1 MHQVCFHCW
10 SLCQNIIVI
19 KHNQGPKSA
28 ANLKTF
34 GWLAALPVIHC
45 RHFRHSSL
53 PYDVTIWTS
62 KFSSQVPNPPSSWTS
77 QLLMT
82 FYCTMVSDA
91 PWRMQPPSFKK
102 IVIGFIAKEK
112 IEILPNWSPG
122 LVKGFRALVTKLE
135 VVGAPGNASAA
146 LLMVKRPPND
156 VNRLCHI

>member
-1 MHQVCFHCW
+1 MV
-10 SLCQNIIVI
+10 
-19 KHNQGPKSA
+19 
-28 ANLKTF
+28 LKMPTTASQQDSISIF
-34 GWLAALPVIHC
+34 
-45 RHFRHSSL
+45 
-53 PYDVTIWTS
+53 WTS

-102 IVIGFIAKEK
+102 IVTIGFIAKEK

-156 VNRLCHI
+156 INRLCHREGHETRHRGAFRSASASARGFAALVGSCPSP